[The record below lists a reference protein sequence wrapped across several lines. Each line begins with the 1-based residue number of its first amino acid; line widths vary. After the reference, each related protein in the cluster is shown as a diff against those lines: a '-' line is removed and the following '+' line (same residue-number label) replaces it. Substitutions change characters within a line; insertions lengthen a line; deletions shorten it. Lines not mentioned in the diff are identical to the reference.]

1 MTTTSTTLLKA
12 IGADADS
19 PRWVEFV
26 ARYQPVM
33 ESFLKSQFPDV
44 DADDVMQETLI
55 VLARKLPEYHYAP
68 DIKGHFR
75 NYLFGILKNK
85 AREAQKSHAKLNRVE
100 TAAKELAEAS
110 GAVSAPDESEREDWR
125 ISAYEVALQQLLAN
139 PRRSERTRQIFIRT
153 ALKGEDPASVAAL
166 FGTTRNN
173 VDQIKNRMTSEL
185 RDLAM
190 RLADE

>member
-19 PRWVEFV
+19 PRWLDFV
-26 ARYQPVM
+26 ARYRPVM
-33 ESFLKSQFPDV
+33 ESYLKSQYPTV
-44 DADDVMQETLI
+44 DADDVMQETLV
-55 VLARKLPEYHYAP
+55 VLARKLPEYRYAP
-68 DIKGHFR
+68 DEKGYFR

-85 AREAQKSHAKLNRVE
+85 AREALKRQAKDSRAVE
-100 TAAKELAEAS
+100 AAKEFAATSQAAVASDDAEM
-110 GAVSAPDESEREDWR
+110 ENWR

-139 PRRSERTRQIFIRT
+139 PRLSERTRQTFVRT
-153 ALKGEDPASVAAL
+153 ALKGEDPVSVAAL

-173 VDQIKNRMTSEL
+173 VDQIKNRMTVEL
-185 RDLAM
+185 RKLAT